1 MMFPVRCFTC
11 GAVVADKYEEYRKRV
26 GNGENPKDVLDSM
39 KISRY
44 CCRRMFLTHV
54 DNVKEII
61 RFSRF

>member
-1 MMFPVRCFTC
+1 MFPVRCFTC
-11 GAVVADKYEEYRKRV
+11 GNVIADKYEEYKKRV
-26 GNGENPKDVLDSM
+26 GNGENAGQVLDDLGVD
-39 KISRY
+39 KY